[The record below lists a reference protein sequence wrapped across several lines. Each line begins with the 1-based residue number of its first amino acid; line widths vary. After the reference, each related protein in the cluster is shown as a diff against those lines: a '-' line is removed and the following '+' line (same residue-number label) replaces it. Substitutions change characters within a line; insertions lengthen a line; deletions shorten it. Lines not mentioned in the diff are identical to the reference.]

1 MLIGRNDSRI
11 YKFPLIDDGS
21 TISVIEK
28 GLAKEFRIYGPT
40 MGHYHSRGRMGQFTL
55 KRILRLLL
63 TVIGET
69 GEELTL
75 NIVKTLSELQLPTQS
90 MNVQGM
96 KS

>member
-1 MLIGRNDSRI
+1 MLICRNYSRI
-11 YKFPLIDDGS
+11 NTFPLIDDVS
-21 TISVIEK
+21 TISLIEK
-28 GLAKEFRIYGPT
+28 GW
-40 MGHYHSRGRMGQFTL
+40 MGQFIL

>member
-1 MLIGRNDSRI
+1 
-11 YKFPLIDDGS
+11 
-21 TISVIEK
+21 
-28 GLAKEFRIYGPT
+28 
-40 MGHYHSRGRMGQFTL
+40 MGHYHSRGRMGQFIL

-63 TVIGET
+63 TVIG